1 MKKKKPLNQMIYLPD
16 YFTGII
22 SQSLQKEVNSEI
34 LYWDFGKEANETIK
48 LQIEQLLNYIV
59 ETVKNKEE
67 RRNRYLLP
75 LKYLLCYVKNSG
87 LQDILKMEADQEV
100 EIALM
105 LGKQMGESDVNA
117 TKFIAF
123 CRKTLFLEA
132 KEINWEANVW
142 YVEKLNISPERYSL
156 NSTIDSFSFLDIRRE
171 DNRKMLQEYLKY
183 LFVVTNLNLGTI
195 RVKQTYIK
203 EFLKY
208 LEKQEKAIT
217 TIDDNSVKEYFEKLS
232 IQRIS
237 PQSYNNNIQAVMIF
251 LQYLQMKDYINQF
264 TISAFFY
271 KKKSY
276 PKNREVRDLDK
287 KLDLFTLYLS
297 EFPEQLRIM
306 SLILLYTG
314 INKGKLFLLRNA
326 DFYYENED
334 SWMKVTG
341 TNRSVPIPDIL
352 HLLVLRY
359 SEKNHIDIE
368 RLLFL
373 NRDKKYTARNFEE
386 AITKQCLKFGI
397 LDGEY
402 VFKGNGHQKELC
414 KALYRNGTSIQAIR
428 EYMGYSTDETVKKY
442 IGWVDEEV
450 ARKSNELFKQEERSL
465 GGNLLM
471 AKYKK
476 MNEANQQESERKIQL
491 AVAEIHRTV
500 SEGKPISVSELSR
513 NTGLSKGF
521 FYKNEQVRSLL
532 NEEKEKQD
540 QGTLAR
546 IKREVRDKSLEKQV
560 ELYQREIKKLLNE
573 NEDLKKENRKL
584 VRALNKLQK
593 EVK

>member
-1 MKKKKPLNQMIYLPD
+1 MNAKD
-16 YFTGII
+16 V
-22 SQSLQKEVNSEI
+22 ESEI
-34 LYWDFGKEANETIK
+34 PHWDLGRDVAQTVK
-48 LQIEQLLNYIV
+48 LQIDLLLNYIV
-59 ETVKNKEE
+59 KAVKNKEQ

-75 LKYLLCYVKNSG
+75 LKYLLCYVENSG
-87 LQDILKMEADQEV
+87 LQDILKMDAAQEAEF
-100 EIALM
+100 AL
-105 LGKQMGESDVNA
+105 LLRKQMGESNVDA

-156 NSTIDSFSFLDIRRE
+156 SSTINSFSFLDIRLE
-171 DNRKMLQEYLKY
+171 DNLKMLQEYLKY
-183 LFVVTNLNLGTI
+183 LLVVTNLNLGTI
-195 RVKQTYIK
+195 RIKQTYIK
-203 EFLKY
+203 EFLRY
-208 LEKQEKAIT
+208 LEEQEKAII
-217 TIDDNSVKEYFEKLS
+217 TIDAISIKEYFDKLS
-232 IQRIS
+232 MQRIS
-237 PQSYNNNIQAVMIF
+237 SQSYNNKIRAVTIF
-251 LQYLQMKDYINQF
+251 LQYLQVKDDINYF
-264 TISAFFY
+264 TIPVFFY

-276 PKNREVRDLDK
+276 PKNCEVKNLDK
-287 KLDLFTLYLS
+287 KLDLLTLYLS
-297 EFPEQLRIM
+297 EFPDQLRIM

-314 INKGKLFLLRNA
+314 INKGKMFLLRNV
-326 DFYYENED
+326 DFYCENED
-334 SWMKVTG
+334 SWMKVPG
-341 TNRSVPIPDIL
+341 TNRSIPIPDIL

-373 NRDKKYTARNFEE
+373 NRDKKYTARSFEE
-386 AITKQCLKFGI
+386 AITKQCREPGI

-402 VFKGNGHQKELC
+402 IFKGNGYQKELC
-414 KALYRNGTSIQAIR
+414 KALYQNGTSIQTIR

-450 ARKSNELFKQEERSL
+450 ARKSDELFKQEESSL

-471 AKYKK
+471 AKYDK
-476 MNEANQQESERKIQL
+476 MNEANQRESEKKIQL
-491 AVAEIHRTV
+491 AIAEIHRTA
-500 SEGKPISVSELSR
+500 SEGKTISVSELSR

-532 NEEKEKQD
+532 NDEKEKQD
-540 QGTLAR
+540 QGTLAQ

-560 ELYQREIKKLLNE
+560 ELYQREIKRLLDENE
-573 NEDLKKENRKL
+573 NFKKENRKL

>member
-1 MKKKKPLNQMIYLPD
+1 
-16 YFTGII
+16 
-22 SQSLQKEVNSEI
+22 
-34 LYWDFGKEANETIK
+34 
-48 LQIEQLLNYIV
+48 
-59 ETVKNKEE
+59 
-67 RRNRYLLP
+67 
-75 LKYLLCYVKNSG
+75 
-87 LQDILKMEADQEV
+87 
-100 EIALM
+100 
-105 LGKQMGESDVNA
+105 
-117 TKFIAF
+117 
-123 CRKTLFLEA
+123 
-132 KEINWEANVW
+132 
-142 YVEKLNISPERYSL
+142 
-156 NSTIDSFSFLDIRRE
+156 
-171 DNRKMLQEYLKY
+171 
-183 LFVVTNLNLGTI
+183 
-195 RVKQTYIK
+195 
-203 EFLKY
+203 
-208 LEKQEKAIT
+208 
-217 TIDDNSVKEYFEKLS
+217 
-232 IQRIS
+232 
-237 PQSYNNNIQAVMIF
+237 MIF
-251 LQYLQMKDYINQF
+251 LQYLQMKDYINHF
-264 TISAFFY
+264 TIPVFFY

-276 PKNREVRDLDK
+276 PKNHEVIDLNK
-287 KLDLFTLYLS
+287 KLELLTLHLS

-314 INKGKLFLLRNA
+314 INKGKMFLLRNV

-334 SWMKVTG
+334 SWMKVPG

-373 NRDKKYTARNFEE
+373 NRDKKYTAKSFEE
-386 AITKQCLKFGI
+386 AITKQCLKSGI

-402 VFKGNGHQKELC
+402 VFKGNGYQKELC

-442 IGWVDEEV
+442 IGWIDEEV
-450 ARKSNELFKQEERSL
+450 ARKSEEFYKLKESSL

-471 AKYKK
+471 AKYDK
-476 MNEANQQESERKIQL
+476 MNEANQRESEKKVQL
-491 AVAEIHRTV
+491 AIAEIYRTV

-532 NEEKEKQD
+532 NDEKEKQD
-540 QGTLAR
+540 QGTLAQ

-560 ELYQREIKKLLNE
+560 ELYQREIKRLLDENE
-573 NEDLKKENRKL
+573 NLKKENRKL

>member
-1 MKKKKPLNQMIYLPD
+1 MIYLPD
-16 YFTGII
+16 YFTGTI
-22 SQSLQKEVNSEI
+22 SQSFQKEVNSEI
-34 LYWDFGKEANETIK
+34 LYWDFGKETNETIK

-67 RRNRYLLP
+67 RRNRYLLL
-75 LKYLLCYVKNSG
+75 LKYLFCYVENSNV
-87 LQDILKMEADQEV
+87 QDILKMEADQEK
-100 EIALM
+100 EFDSL
-105 LGKQMGESDVNA
+105 LRKQMGESNVNV
-117 TKFIAF
+117 TKFIVF
-123 CRKTLFLEA
+123 CRKTLFLEV

-142 YVEKLNISPERYSL
+142 YVEKLNIASERYSL
-156 NSTIDSFSFLDIRRE
+156 SSTIESFSFLDIRLE
-171 DNRKMLQEYLKY
+171 NNRKILQEYMKY
-183 LFVVTNLNLGTI
+183 LFTVTNLNLGTI
-195 RVKQTYIK
+195 LIKQTCIK

-217 TIDDNSVKEYFEKLS
+217 TIEVNSVKEYFEKLS
-232 IQRIS
+232 MQKIS
-237 PQSYNNNIQAVMIF
+237 PQSYNNKVRAVTIF
-251 LQYLQMKDYINQF
+251 LQYLQMKDYINHF
-264 TISAFFY
+264 VIPVSFY
-271 KKKSY
+271 RKKSY

-287 KLDLFTLYLS
+287 KLDLLMLHLS
-297 EFPEQLRIM
+297 KFPEQLRIM

-334 SWMKVTG
+334 SWMKVPG
-341 TNRSVPIPDIL
+341 MNRSVPIPDIL

-359 SEKNHIDIE
+359 SEKDHIDIE

-373 NRDKKYTARNFEE
+373 NMGKKYTARSFED
-386 AITKQCLKFGI
+386 AIMKQCLKSGI

-402 VFKGNGHQKELC
+402 IFKGNGYQKELC

-450 ARKSNELFKQEERSL
+450 ARKSEELFKQEESSL
-465 GGNLLM
+465 GGKLLM
-471 AKYKK
+471 AKYDK
-476 MNEANQQESERKIQL
+476 MNEANQQENERKIQL

-500 SEGKPISVSELSR
+500 SEGKTISVSELSR

-560 ELYQREIKKLLNE
+560 ELYQREIKRLLDE
-573 NEDLKKENRKL
+573 NEDLRKENWKL

>member
-1 MKKKKPLNQMIYLPD
+1 MNAKD
-16 YFTGII
+16 V
-22 SQSLQKEVNSEI
+22 ESEI
-34 LYWDFGKEANETIK
+34 QHWDLGRDVDQTVR
-48 LQIEQLLNYIV
+48 LQIDLLLDYTV
-59 ETVKNKEE
+59 KSVKNKEE
-67 RRNRYLLP
+67 RRNRHLLA
-75 LKYLLCYVKNSG
+75 LKYLLCYVENSG
-87 LQDILKMEADQEV
+87 LQDILKMDVAQEAEF
-100 EIALM
+100 AFL
-105 LGKQMGESDVNA
+105 LRKQMGESNVNT

-195 RVKQTYIK
+195 RIKQTYIK
-203 EFLKY
+203 GFLKY
-208 LEKQEKAIT
+208 LEKQEKTIT
-217 TIDDNSVKEYFEKLS
+217 TIDANSVKEYFEKLS
-232 IQRIS
+232 IQRTS
-237 PQSYNNNIQAVMIF
+237 PQSYNNKIQAVTIF
-251 LQYLQMKDYINQF
+251 LQYLQMKDYVNHFAIPV
-264 TISAFFY
+264 FFY

-276 PKNREVRDLDK
+276 PKNHEVRDLDK
-287 KLDLFTLYLS
+287 KLDLFMLHLS

-314 INKGKLFLLRNA
+314 INKGKIFLLRNV

-334 SWMKVTG
+334 SWMKVPG
-341 TNRSVPIPDIL
+341 TNRSIPIPDIL
-352 HLLVLRY
+352 HLLVLKY

-368 RLLFL
+368 MLLFL
-373 NRDKKYTARNFEE
+373 NRDKKYTARSFEE
-386 AITKQCLKFGI
+386 LITRQCLKSGI

-402 VFKGNGHQKELC
+402 VFKGNGYQRELC

-428 EYMGYSTDETVKKY
+428 EYMGYSTDETVKNY
-442 IGWVDEEV
+442 IGWVDEKV
-450 ARKSNELFKQEERSL
+450 AEKSDEFFKQEENSL
-465 GGNLLM
+465 GGMLLM
-471 AKYKK
+471 AKYDK
-476 MNEANQQESERKIQL
+476 MNEANRQESEKKMQL
-491 AVAEIHRTV
+491 AIAEIRRTA
-500 SEGKPISVSELSR
+500 SEGNTISVSDLSR

-521 FYKNEQVRSLL
+521 FYKNEQVRNIL

-560 ELYQREIKKLLNE
+560 ELYQREIKRLLDENE
-573 NEDLKKENRKL
+573 NLKKENQKL
-584 VRALNKLQK
+584 LRALNKLQK
-593 EVK
+593 ESSK

>member
-1 MKKKKPLNQMIYLPD
+1 MNAKD
-16 YFTGII
+16 V
-22 SQSLQKEVNSEI
+22 ESEI
-34 LYWDFGKEANETIK
+34 PHWDLGRDVVQTVK
-48 LQIEQLLNYIV
+48 LQIDLLLNYIV
-59 ETVKNKEE
+59 KAVKNKEQ

-75 LKYLLCYVKNSG
+75 LKYLLCYVENSG
-87 LQDILKMEADQEV
+87 LQDILKMDAAQEAEF
-100 EIALM
+100 AL
-105 LGKQMGESDVNA
+105 LLRKQMGESNVDA

-156 NSTIDSFSFLDIRRE
+156 SSTINSFSFLDIRLE
-171 DNRKMLQEYLKY
+171 DNLKMLQEYLKY
-183 LFVVTNLNLGTI
+183 LLVVTNLNLGTI
-195 RVKQTYIK
+195 RIKQTYIK
-203 EFLKY
+203 EFLRY
-208 LEKQEKAIT
+208 LEEQEKAII
-217 TIDDNSVKEYFEKLS
+217 TIDVISIKEYFDKLS
-232 IQRIS
+232 MQRIS
-237 PQSYNNNIQAVMIF
+237 SQSYNNKIRAVTIF
-251 LQYLQMKDYINQF
+251 LQYLQVKDDINYF
-264 TISAFFY
+264 TIPVFFY

-276 PKNREVRDLDK
+276 PKNCEVKNLDK
-287 KLDLFTLYLS
+287 KLDLLTLYLS
-297 EFPEQLRIM
+297 EFPDQLRIM

-314 INKGKLFLLRNA
+314 INKGKMFLLRNV
-326 DFYYENED
+326 DFYCENED
-334 SWMKVTG
+334 SWMKVPG
-341 TNRSVPIPDIL
+341 TNRSIPIPDIL

-373 NRDKKYTARNFEE
+373 NRDKKYTARSFEE
-386 AITKQCLKFGI
+386 AITKQCREPGI

-402 VFKGNGHQKELC
+402 IFKGNGYQKELC
-414 KALYRNGTSIQAIR
+414 KALYQNGTSIQTIR

-450 ARKSNELFKQEERSL
+450 ARKSDELFKQEESSL

-471 AKYKK
+471 AKYDK
-476 MNEANQQESERKIQL
+476 MNEANQRESEKKIQL
-491 AVAEIHRTV
+491 AIAEIHRTA
-500 SEGKPISVSELSR
+500 SEGKTISVSELSR

-532 NEEKEKQD
+532 NDEKEKQD
-540 QGTLAR
+540 QGTLAQ

-560 ELYQREIKKLLNE
+560 ELYQREIKRLLDENE
-573 NEDLKKENRKL
+573 NYKKENRKL

>member
-1 MKKKKPLNQMIYLPD
+1 MKKKIPLNQMMYLPD
-16 YFTGII
+16 YFIGNN
-22 SQSLQKEVNSEI
+22 SQSFRKEDLEI
-34 LYWDFGKEANETIK
+34 LYWHFGNEVNETVK
-48 LQIEQLLNYIV
+48 LQIERLLKYAVKII
-59 ETVKNKEE
+59 KNKEE
-67 RRNRYLLP
+67 RRKRYLLP
-75 LKYLLCYVKNSG
+75 LKYLFCYAENSG
-87 LQDILKMEADQEV
+87 LQDILKMEAAQEAEV
-100 EIALM
+100 AL
-105 LGKQMGESDVNA
+105 LLRKQMGESNVNA

-156 NSTIDSFSFLDIRRE
+156 SSTIDSFSFLDIRRE

-195 RVKQTYIK
+195 RIKQTYIK

-208 LEKQEKAIT
+208 LEKPEKAIT

-237 PQSYNNNIQAVMIF
+237 PQSYNNKIQAVTIF
-251 LQYLQMKDYINQF
+251 LQYLQMKDYINHF
-264 TISAFFY
+264 AIPVFFY

-276 PKNREVRDLDK
+276 PKNHEVRDLDK
-287 KLDLFTLYLS
+287 KLDLLMLHLS

-314 INKGKLFLLRNA
+314 INKGKMFLLRNA

-334 SWMKVTG
+334 SWMKVPG

-352 HLLVLRY
+352 HLLVLGY

-373 NRDKKYTARNFEE
+373 NRDKKYTARCFEE
-386 AITKQCLKFGI
+386 AITKQCLKFGL

-402 VFKGNGHQKELC
+402 VFKGNGYQKELC
-414 KALYRNGTSIQAIR
+414 KALYQNGTSIQVIR

-450 ARKSNELFKQEERSL
+450 ARKSDELFKQEERSL

-471 AKYKK
+471 EKYDK
-476 MNEANQQESERKIQL
+476 MNEVNRQESEKKIQL
-491 AVAEIHRTV
+491 AIAEIHRTV

-540 QGTLAR
+540 QGTLAG

-560 ELYQREIKKLLNE
+560 ELYQREIKRLLNE
-573 NEDLKKENRKL
+573 NENLKKENRKL

>member
-1 MKKKKPLNQMIYLPD
+1 MNAKD
-16 YFTGII
+16 V
-22 SQSLQKEVNSEI
+22 ESEI
-34 LYWDFGKEANETIK
+34 PHWDLGRDVAQTVK
-48 LQIEQLLNYIV
+48 LQIDLLLNYIV
-59 ETVKNKEE
+59 KSVKNKEE
-67 RRNRYLLP
+67 RRNRYLFP
-75 LKYLLCYVKNSG
+75 LKYLLCYVENSG
-87 LQDILKMEADQEV
+87 LQNILKMDADQEA
-100 EIALM
+100 EFAL
-105 LGKQMGESDVNA
+105 LLRTQMGESNVNA

-156 NSTIDSFSFLDIRRE
+156 SSTIDSFSFLDIRRE

-183 LFVVTNLNLGTI
+183 LLVVTNLNLGTI
-195 RVKQTYIK
+195 RIKQTYIK
-203 EFLKY
+203 EFLRY
-208 LEKQEKAIT
+208 LEEQEKAIT
-217 TIDDNSVKEYFEKLS
+217 TIDAISIKEYFDKLS
-232 IQRIS
+232 MQRIS
-237 PQSYNNNIQAVMIF
+237 SQSYNNKIRAVTIF
-251 LQYLQMKDYINQF
+251 LQYLQVKDDINYF
-264 TISAFFY
+264 TVPVFFY

-276 PKNREVRDLDK
+276 PKNCEVKNLDK
-287 KLDLFTLYLS
+287 KLDLLTLQLS
-297 EFPEQLRIM
+297 EFPDQLRIM

-314 INKGKLFLLRNA
+314 INKGKMFLLRNV
-326 DFYYENED
+326 DFYCENED
-334 SWMKVTG
+334 SWMKVPG
-341 TNRSVPIPDIL
+341 TNRSIPIPDIL

-373 NRDKKYTARNFEE
+373 NRDKKYTARSFEE
-386 AITKQCLKFGI
+386 AITKQCLKSGI

-402 VFKGNGHQKELC
+402 IFKGNGYQKELC
-414 KALYRNGTSIQAIR
+414 KALYQNGTSIQTIR

-442 IGWVDEEV
+442 IGWVDQEV
-450 ARKSNELFKQEERSL
+450 ARKSDELFKQEESSL

-471 AKYKK
+471 AKYDK
-476 MNEANQQESERKIQL
+476 MNEANQRESEKKIQL
-491 AVAEIHRTV
+491 AIAEIYRTA
-500 SEGKPISVSELSR
+500 SEGKTISVSDLSR

-532 NEEKEKQD
+532 NDEKEKQD
-540 QGTLAR
+540 QGTLAQ

-560 ELYQREIKKLLNE
+560 ELYQREIKRLLDENE
-573 NEDLKKENRKL
+573 NFKKENRKL

>member
-1 MKKKKPLNQMIYLPD
+1 MDDND
-16 YFTGII
+16 TESGF
-22 SQSLQKEVNSEI
+22 SH
-34 LYWDFGKEANETIK
+34 WDFGRDVAQTVK
-48 LQIEQLLNYIV
+48 LQIDLLLNYIV
-59 ETVKNKEE
+59 KSVKNKEE
-67 RRNRYLLP
+67 RRNRYLIP
-75 LKYLLCYVKNSG
+75 LKYLLCYVENSG
-87 LQDILKMEADQEV
+87 LHDILKLDAAQEAEF
-100 EIALM
+100 AFL
-105 LGKQMGESDVNA
+105 LGKQTEKSNVNV

-142 YVEKLNISPERYSL
+142 YVEKLNISPKRYSL
-156 NSTIDSFSFLDIRRE
+156 SSTIDSFSFLDIRLE
-171 DNRKMLQEYLKY
+171 GNRKMLQEYMRY
-183 LFVVTNLNLGTI
+183 IFTVTNLNLGTI
-195 RVKQTYIK
+195 RIKQTYIK

-208 LEKQEKAIT
+208 LEKHEKAIT
-217 TIDDNSVKEYFEKLS
+217 TIDANSVKEYFEELS

-237 PQSYNNNIQAVMIF
+237 LQSYNNKIQAVMIF
-251 LQYLQMKDYINQF
+251 LQYLQMKDYINHF
-264 TISAFFY
+264 TIPVSFY

-287 KLDLFTLYLS
+287 RLDLLTLHLS

-314 INKGKLFLLRNA
+314 INKGKLFLLKNA

-334 SWMKVTG
+334 SWVKVPD

-359 SEKNHIDIE
+359 SEKNHIDVE

-373 NRDKKYTARNFEE
+373 NRDKKYTARSFED
-386 AITKQCLKFGI
+386 AIMKQCLKFGI

-402 VFKGNGHQKELC
+402 IFKGNGYQKELC

-428 EYMGYSTDETVKKY
+428 EYMGYSTDETVKKC

-450 ARKSNELFKQEERSL
+450 ARKSEELFKQKESSL
-465 GGNLLM
+465 GGKLLM
-471 AKYKK
+471 AKYDK

-500 SEGKPISVSELSR
+500 SEGKTISVSELSR

-521 FYKNEQVRSLL
+521 FYKNEQVRNLL
-532 NEEKEKQD
+532 NEEKEKRD
-540 QGTLAR
+540 QGTLAQ

-560 ELYQREIKKLLNE
+560 ELYQRGIKRLLDE
-573 NEDLKKENRKL
+573 NLKKENRKL
-584 VRALNKLQK
+584 VRTLNKLQK